1 MQLNKLIDWLRKQ
14 KKTNKLKIN
23 KKNISNLKDWIFKKN
38 QFIIE
43 QIIFFLLNLFY
54 LNKATKDGSSH

>member
-14 KKTNKLKIN
+14 KKTNKLKIK

-38 QFIIE
+38 SIYHRTNN
-43 QIIFFLLNLFY
+43 FFLLNLFY